1 VEEACSRMILVP
13 AVNMP
18 CMTLQHA
25 AGAPL
30 SLLCTEKKSMGKRLS
45 VKTKVNGTCRWAKVG
60 NRAVWIICMF
70 TLTTLALS
78 DMLCQQELKLDDLH
92 DMEYTQ

>member
-30 SLLCTEKKSMGKRLS
+30 SLLCTEKKIKGK
-45 VKTKVNGTCRWAKVG
+45 KVISEDESKRNLQVG
-60 NRAVWIICMF
+60 KGR
-70 TLTTLALS
+70 
-78 DMLCQQELKLDDLH
+78 
-92 DMEYTQ
+92 